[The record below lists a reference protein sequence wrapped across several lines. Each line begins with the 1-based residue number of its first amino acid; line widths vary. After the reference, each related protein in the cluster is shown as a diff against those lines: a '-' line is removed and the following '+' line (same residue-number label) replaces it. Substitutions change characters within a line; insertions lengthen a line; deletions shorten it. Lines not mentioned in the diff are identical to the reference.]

1 LVVWYFSRGY
11 WYSGHDPEFCGFPSS
26 VSIYTTATHGS
37 TEIGGKYS
45 RAEANI
51 TETSIIAR
59 NLITQY
65 NEEGIRRIELV

>member
-1 LVVWYFSRGY
+1 
-11 WYSGHDPEFCGFPSS
+11 

-45 RAEANI
+45 RAEADI